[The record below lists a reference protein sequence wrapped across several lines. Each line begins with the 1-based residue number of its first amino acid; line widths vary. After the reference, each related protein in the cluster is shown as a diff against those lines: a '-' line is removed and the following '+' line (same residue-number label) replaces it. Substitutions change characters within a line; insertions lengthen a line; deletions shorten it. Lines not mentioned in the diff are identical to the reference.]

1 MTEGIQKETR
11 KIRNEIRNRT
21 VGYVAGAL
29 GLVAGLAW
37 NDAIKAGIEYLFPLG
52 EDTLLAKL
60 LYAAVVTV
68 LIIIATT
75 YLTRFVREDDSEE

>member
-75 YLTRFVREDDSEE
+75 YHTRFVREDDSEE